1 MRSRFDM
8 QLEQLKLE
16 MTSMGMLCE
25 NAIAKASHAL
35 LNCDVKAA
43 GELPELLNQV
53 TQKERDIE
61 AICLR
66 LLLQQQPVARD
77 LRTVS
82 AALKMV
88 TDAQRIGTQSG
99 DIAEIVAM
107 GYIHEIPEG
116 LPIREMA
123 NAVIHMVTDSI
134 DSFVKQ
140 DGKLSRNVIEYDD
153 VVDDYFNTIKHS
165 LVQRL
170 KTQEGSSEAMVDL
183 LMIAKYFERIG
194 DHAVNIAKWVLFS
207 LTGSLE
213 FESACYETGSHT
225 SEK

>member
-99 DIAEIVAM
+99 DIGEIVAM
-107 GYIHEIPEG
+107 GYIREIPEG

-123 NAVIHMVTDSI
+123 TAVIHMVTDSI

-153 VVDDYFNTIKHS
+153 VVDDYFNSIKHS

-183 LMIAKYFERIG
+183 LMVAKYFERIG

>member
-43 GELPELLNQV
+43 GELPELLSQV

-99 DIAEIVAM
+99 DIGEIVAM
-107 GYIHEIPEG
+107 GYIREIPEG

-123 NAVIHMVTDSI
+123 TAVIHMVTDSI

-153 VVDDYFNTIKHS
+153 VVDDYFNSIKHS

-213 FESACYETGSHT
+213 FESACYETESHT

>member
-35 LNCDVKAA
+35 MNCDVKAA

-53 TQKERDIE
+53 TQKERDVE

-107 GYIHEIPEG
+107 GYIREIPEG

-123 NAVIHMVTDSI
+123 TAVISMVTDSI

-153 VVDDYFNTIKHS
+153 VVDDYFNSIKHS

>member
-35 LNCDVKAA
+35 LDCDVKAA

-53 TQKERDIE
+53 AQKERDIE

-107 GYIHEIPEG
+107 GYIREIPEG

-123 NAVIHMVTDSI
+123 TAVIHMVTDSI

-153 VVDDYFNTIKHS
+153 VVDDYFNSIKHS

-183 LMIAKYFERIG
+183 LMVAKYFERIG

-213 FESACYETGSHT
+213 FESACYETESHT

>member
-107 GYIHEIPEG
+107 GYIREIPEG

-123 NAVIHMVTDSI
+123 TAVIHMVTDSI

-140 DGKLSRNVIEYDD
+140 DGKLGRNVIEYDD
-153 VVDDYFNTIKHS
+153 VVDDYFNSIKHS

>member
-35 LNCDVKAA
+35 LDCDVKAA

-107 GYIHEIPEG
+107 GYIRETPEG

-123 NAVIHMVTDSI
+123 AAVIHMVTDSI

-153 VVDDYFNTIKHS
+153 VVDDYFNSIKHS

>member
-35 LNCDVKAA
+35 LNCDAKAA

-107 GYIHEIPEG
+107 GYIREIPEG

-123 NAVIHMVTDSI
+123 TAVIHMVTDSI

-153 VVDDYFNTIKHS
+153 VVDDYFNSIKHS

>member
-66 LLLQQQPVARD
+66 LLLQQQPVTRD

-107 GYIHEIPEG
+107 GYIREIPEG

-123 NAVIHMVTDSI
+123 TAVIHMVTDSI
-134 DSFVKQ
+134 DSLKQ

-153 VVDDYFNTIKHS
+153 VVDDYFNSIKHS

>member
-99 DIAEIVAM
+99 DIGEIVAM
-107 GYIHEIPEG
+107 GYIREIPEG

-153 VVDDYFNTIKHS
+153 VVDDYFNSIKHS

-183 LMIAKYFERIG
+183 LMVAKYFERIG

-213 FESACYETGSHT
+213 FESACYETESHT

>member
-35 LNCDVKAA
+35 LNCDAKAA

-99 DIAEIVAM
+99 DIGEIVAM
-107 GYIHEIPEG
+107 GCIRQIPEG

-123 NAVIHMVTDSI
+123 TAVIHMVTDSI

-153 VVDDYFNTIKHS
+153 VVDDYFNSIKHS

>member
-107 GYIHEIPEG
+107 GYIREIPEG

-123 NAVIHMVTDSI
+123 TAVIHMVTDSI
-134 DSFVKQ
+134 DSFAKQ

-153 VVDDYFNTIKHS
+153 VVDDYFNSIKHS

>member
-99 DIAEIVAM
+99 DIGEIVAM
-107 GYIHEIPEG
+107 GCIRQIPEG

-123 NAVIHMVTDSI
+123 TAVIHMVTDSI

-153 VVDDYFNTIKHS
+153 VVDDYFNSIKHS

>member
-1 MRSRFDM
+1 MRSKFDM
-8 QLEQLKLE
+8 QLEELKIQ

-25 NAIAKASHAL
+25 NAIAQASHAL
-35 LNCDVKAA
+35 VNCAPKLTAQ
-43 GELPELLNQV
+43 LPELLGQI

-61 AICLR
+61 SICLK
-66 LLLQQQPVARD
+66 LLLHQQPVARD

-82 AALKMV
+82 SALKMV

-99 DIAEIVAM
+99 DIGEIVAL
-107 GYIHEIPEG
+107 GNIREIPEG

-123 NAVIHMVTDSI
+123 TAVIHMVTDSI

-140 DGKLSRNVIEYDD
+140 DGKIARSVVEYDD
-153 VVDDYFNTIKHS
+153 VVDEFFNTSKAS
-165 LVQRL
+165 LVELLQA
-170 KTQEGSSEAMVDL
+170 GSLNSEALVDL
-183 LMIAKYFERIG
+183 LMIAKYYERIG

-213 FESACYETGSHT
+213 FASACFEEGGHI

>member
-1 MRSRFDM
+1 MRSKFDM
-8 QLEQLKLE
+8 ELEKLKRE
-16 MTSMGMLCE
+16 MTAMGMLCE

-35 LNCDVKAA
+35 VNCSPKLAA
-43 GELPELLNQV
+43 ELPELLNQIA
-53 TQKERDIE
+53 QKERDIE
-61 AICLR
+61 SICLR
-66 LLLQQQPVARD
+66 LLLQQQPVAKD

-99 DIAEIVAM
+99 DISEIVAL
-107 GYIHEIPEG
+107 GNIDEIPEG

-123 NAVIHMVTDSI
+123 TAVIHMVTDSI

-140 DGKLSRNVIEYDD
+140 DGKIARSVIEYDD
-153 VVDDYFNTIKHS
+153 VVDTFFDTVKSALIA
-165 LVQRL
+165 LL
-170 KTQEGSSEAMVDL
+170 KAPEANSEALADL
-183 LMIAKYFERIG
+183 LMIAKYYERIG

-207 LTGSLE
+207 LTGNLE
-213 FESACYETGSHT
+213 VEDAYFEEGGHT

>member
-1 MRSRFDM
+1 MRSKFDM
-8 QLEQLKLE
+8 QLEELKIQ

-25 NAIAKASHAL
+25 NAIAQASHAL
-35 LNCDVKAA
+35 VNCAPKLTAQ
-43 GELPELLNQV
+43 LPELLGQI

-61 AICLR
+61 SICLK
-66 LLLQQQPVARD
+66 LLLHQQPVARD

-82 AALKMV
+82 SALKMV

-99 DIAEIVAM
+99 DISEIVAL
-107 GYIHEIPEG
+107 GNIDEIPEG

-123 NAVIHMVTDSI
+123 TAVIHMVTDSI

-140 DGKLSRNVIEYDD
+140 DGKIARSVIEYDD
-153 VVDDYFNTIKHS
+153 VVDTFFDTVKSALIA
-165 LVQRL
+165 LL
-170 KTQEGSSEAMVDL
+170 KAPEANSEALADL
-183 LMIAKYFERIG
+183 LMIAKYYERIG

-207 LTGSLE
+207 LTGNLE
-213 FESACYETGSHT
+213 VEDAYFEEGGHT

>member
-107 GYIHEIPEG
+107 GYIREIPEG

-123 NAVIHMVTDSI
+123 AAVIHMVTDSI

-153 VVDDYFNTIKHS
+153 VVDDYFNSIKHS